1 MKKIIAAVILIL
13 STIFTVWYLLKVS
26 YFSKPIVIPTP
37 MASPTLSPIQ
47 SPLESPVLTSTS
59 TSTPI
64 ATPTISIPTPLPSK
78 NKKATLS
85 KGSKITLKLAENT
98 NELLKNSTQL
108 KLSNNE
114 EDQTVSLAGLWRG
127 EIKISKEVSYSL
139 IINRPWD
146 YLTDEYLASS
156 CTGIEE
162 PGDTVYQKSLYN
174 TLKFFEAK
182 TKIKDKE
189 VHSLVGVVGDKYV
202 INVALPASEEIT
214 HTNGIAYLKH
224 GQNLEF
230 LGEVELNKDTEYPKS
245 DCTDFEH
252 KL

>member
-1 MKKIIAAVILIL
+1 MKKIVTALILIL
-13 STIFTVWYLLKVS
+13 SVTIIAWYLLRGS
-26 YFSKPIVIPTP
+26 NLSQPIIDITPTP
-37 MASPTLSPIQ
+37 SPTPN
-47 SPLESPVLTSTS
+47 PVESPVES
-59 TSTPI
+59 PI
-64 ATPTISIPTPLPSK
+64 LTPTPTEIPVVLTPTPLPL
-78 NKKATLS
+78 KKTKPTLS
-85 KGSKITLKLAENT
+85 KASKVSLKLAENT
-98 NELLKNSTQL
+98 NDLLKNSIQL

-114 EDQTVSLAGLWRG
+114 DDQTVSLVGLWRG
-127 EIKISKEVSYSL
+127 EIKIAKDVTYSL

-162 PGDTVYQKSLYN
+162 PGGAVYQKSLYN

-182 TKIKDKE
+182 TKIKDKD
-189 VHSLVGVVGDKYV
+189 VHSLVSVVGDKYV
-202 INVALPASEEIT
+202 INVALPASAEVT
-214 HTNGIAYLKH
+214 HTIGIAYLKH